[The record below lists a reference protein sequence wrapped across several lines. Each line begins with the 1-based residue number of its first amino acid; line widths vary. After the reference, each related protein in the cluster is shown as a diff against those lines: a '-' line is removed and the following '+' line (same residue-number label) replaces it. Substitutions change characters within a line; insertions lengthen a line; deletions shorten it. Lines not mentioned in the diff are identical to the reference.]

1 MNMNPLLFLSYGI
14 RIEQK
19 KKKKDGDGGDDDE
32 DPWKN
37 PTDLTEITKTKPEKK
52 KYNEEKNE

>member
-1 MNMNPLLFLSYGI
+1 MNPLLFLSYGI
-14 RIEQK
+14 RIEQKK

-37 PTDLTEITKTKPEKK
+37 PTERRVGRRC
-52 KYNEEKNE
+52 

>member
-1 MNMNPLLFLSYGI
+1 MNPLLFLSYGI

-32 DPWKN
+32 DPWKK
-37 PTDLTEITKTKPEKK
+37 IGRAHV
-52 KYNEEKNE
+52 

>member
-1 MNMNPLLFLSYGI
+1 MNPLLFLSYGI

-37 PTDLTEITKTKPEKK
+37 PTD
-52 KYNEEKNE
+52 

>member
-1 MNMNPLLFLSYGI
+1 MNPLLFLSYGI

-37 PTDLTEITKTKPEKK
+37 PTDLTEIGRAHV
-52 KYNEEKNE
+52 